1 MKNSKDNKS
10 VAVIEKS
17 DKKENYMLPIEEESL
32 RLLQITEE
40 TRDKM
45 EEYYIRIL
53 EDDEAEAEAE
63 DKTNSLRRAAVNIT
77 KALTQTYAVT
87 DELSSRW
94 NDIKKQKK
102 KKFIAP
108 APANA
113 AIDLKEEKS
122 EHFAKGLNI
131 YKLLL
136 ICYCGSFLGVVIEL
150 IYCLVTKGYLESRS
164 GLVYGPFNLL
174 YGAGAVALTV
184 CLFKLRNHAGWL
196 SFFGGMII
204 GSAVEYIC
212 SWGQEVI
219 FGTRSWDYSRMP
231 FNINGRICLLYS
243 VFWGFLGVLW
253 IKNLYPRIAKHILKI
268 PNHIGKIVTWTLAVF
283 FVVNAFMSSVA
294 MYRWTERAKGVNPS
308 NGFWEFIDERFPDE
322 RMEGVYA
329 NIKMND

>member
-122 EHFAKGLNI
+122 EHFAKGQHVWFRHVARAGMDQLQL
-131 YKLLL
+131 YDSRWP
-136 ICYCGSFLGVVIEL
+136 GSV
-150 IYCLVTKGYLESRS
+150 R
-164 GLVYGPFNLL
+164 
-174 YGAGAVALTV
+174 
-184 CLFKLRNHAGWL
+184 L
-196 SFFGGMII
+196 S
-204 GSAVEYIC
+204 
-212 SWGQEVI
+212 
-219 FGTRSWDYSRMP
+219 GTRPED
-231 FNINGRICLLYS
+231 C
-243 VFWGFLGVLW
+243 
-253 IKNLYPRIAKHILKI
+253 
-268 PNHIGKIVTWTLAVF
+268 
-283 FVVNAFMSSVA
+283 
-294 MYRWTERAKGVNPS
+294 
-308 NGFWEFIDERFPDE
+308 
-322 RMEGVYA
+322 
-329 NIKMND
+329 